1 MQGTAG
7 FASYVAIDGVGSSDG
22 DTGNNN
28 GITSMDAIRK
38 SGW

>member
-7 FASYVAIDGVGSSDG
+7 FASYVAIDGVVMADG

-28 GITSMDAIRK
+28 GITSMDAIRR
-38 SGW
+38 SA